1 VSDST
6 APPAGDRP
14 WHEPVTGRV
23 TSFARTVDERLPTRL
38 SSLLR
43 RLADRDLLL
52 QGSSLAFY
60 GLVSAL
66 PTLMLTFAAAE
77 ALGGEGTLEDFA
89 SRAADDGPAGSAEF
103 LEQMVANGGS
113 LGFATVLFT
122 LWPATV
128 YGSGLRRAL
137 VDSTGERE
145 SMPGVRGRLLG
156 LGTALVLPAMLLAG
170 VPLMFVLSML
180 SGDGAWATALGWVLA
195 VGAAIALGT
204 GLISVVYRVFS
215 PVTLQWPNAL
225 RGAAVTAALS
235 AVFSLLFVVYLGI
248 ADVEERFGGGE
259 IAIVVLLGVWLFVA
273 NVLLLAGYHAAVELE
288 EGGAH

>member
-1 VSDST
+1 MSDPT
-6 APPAGDRP
+6 AAPADDQP
-14 WHEPVTGRV
+14 WHAPVTTRV
-23 TSFARTVDERLPTRL
+23 ASAARTLDDRLPTRL

-66 PTLMLTFAAAE
+66 PTLMLTFAVAE
-77 ALGGEGTLEDFA
+77 AVGGEGTLESFA
-89 SRAADDGPAGSAEF
+89 SQAADDGPAGSVEF
-103 LEQMVANGGS
+103 LEQLVANGGT

-137 VDSTGERE
+137 LDSTGESE
-145 SMPGVRGRLLG
+145 ALPGVRGRLLG
-156 LGTALVLPAMLLAG
+156 LGTAVVLPAMLLAG

-195 VGAAIALGT
+195 VGTAIAVGT

-215 PVTLQWPNAL
+215 PLDLHWPNAL
-225 RGAAVTAALS
+225 RGAALTASLS
-235 AVFSLLFVVYLGI
+235 AVFSLLFVVYLGV

-288 EGGAH
+288 ESTDR